1 MDVIVIDS
9 RAYWKLLEKQTEF
22 ILQRIK
28 ELQEEKNSSQKIWIS
43 LSEAQKILPY
53 KSRTKWQELRDRGEI
68 IFAQFGRKIL
78 YQRVSIENYIT
89 NKIAR

>member
-28 ELQEEKNSSQKIWIS
+28 ELKEEKNSSQKTWIS

-78 YQRVSIENYIT
+78 YQRVSLENYIT